1 MVLAALVGFAA
12 WKVLLAPSD
21 LPPKGLAR
29 GNGRIEADIIDV
41 STRPAGRIA
50 EIALRERDLVQA
62 DLASAALRAKMTS
75 DRSARSAADLS
86 DHLDLSFI
94 DVTATAFFMLGA
106 AAMVFTTS
114 FFGFFSSRRRFVMP
128 LAMVSVLFQKAASI
142 RQRIAPYLVIQTW
155 P

>member
-75 DRSARSAADLS
+75 DRSARSAAELS

>member
-21 LPPKGLAR
+21 LPLKGLAR

-128 LAMVSVLFQKAASI
+128 LAMVSVLFQKAASL

>member
-12 WKVLLAPSD
+12 WTVLLAPSD

-29 GNGRIEADIIDV
+29 GNGRIEADMVDV

-75 DRSARSAADLS
+75 DRSARSAAELS
-86 DHLDLSFI
+86 DHLDLSFT

>member
-86 DHLDLSFI
+86 DHLDLSFT